1 VQPQALVMDLKH
13 PWAAQGKQI
22 DGLLQVGLMI
32 ELLEVLVEGI
42 LQREKE

>member
-1 VQPQALVMDLKH
+1 MDLKH

-32 ELLEVLVEGI
+32 ELLEVY
-42 LQREKE
+42 Q